1 MIGIMRSHTCDAVD
15 YSLLDSGSELTLC
28 GWVNRRRDHGGVIF
42 IDLRDHTGLVQVVF
56 DPSVADSFALAEG
69 MRSEYVIRV
78 GGSLRPRP
86 EGTVNHNLPSGGVE
100 LMAAW
105 VEILNEAE
113 PPAFSFDDDTVHE
126 ETRLKHRY
134 LDLRQPHM
142 QAHLKQRAMVLAS
155 LRSFLDGSGFIEV
168 ETPMLVASTPEGAR
182 DFLVPSRMHHGAAY
196 ALPQSPQLFKQ
207 LLMMGGVPRYY
218 QIARCFRDEDL
229 RSDRQPEF
237 TQLDIE
243 ASFVDEDTITSLMEQ
258 MVREVFS
265 VCDIALPSQFQ
276 VLDYDD
282 AMALYGSDCPD
293 LRNPLELIELT
304 AQMRGESFAVFAGP
318 ASKQG
323 GRVAALR
330 MPGGGNMSRGEI
342 DAHTDFVAA
351 HGARGLA
358 WIKVNESARGR
369 DGLQSPIVKFL
380 SDDCISAILHG
391 SSAKDGDL
399 LFFGAGDAATV
410 NQYMGR
416 LRDRLARAGGL
427 LEDVWKPVWIR
438 NFPMFSWNKEGKRWD
453 ALHHPFTAPTLA
465 PGEALPP
472 DPAEWK
478 SRAYDLVLNGVEIGG
493 GSIRIHKR
501 QLQYQ
506 VLELLGVD
514 REQAQQRFGFL
525 LRALASGC
533 PPHGGMA
540 FGIDRLCMLLCGAS
554 SIREVIAFPK
564 TQRGICPL
572 TEAPAAVATS
582 EWQALGLKPLAPTT
596 AQAITASGEGKNS
609 TS

>member
-1 MIGIMRSHTCDAVD
+1 MIDAMRSHTCDAVD
-15 YSLLDSGSELTLC
+15 CSLLDSGSELTLC
-28 GWVNRRRDHGGVIF
+28 GWVNRRRDHGGVVF

-56 DPSVADSFALAEG
+56 DPAVADSFALAEG
-69 MRSEYVIRV
+69 MRNEYVIRV

-86 EGTVNHNLPSGGVE
+86 EGTVNPNLPSGGVE
-100 LMAAW
+100 LVVAW

-134 LDLRQPHM
+134 LDLRQPRM
-142 QAHLKQRAMVLAS
+142 QAHLRQRAMVLAS
-155 LRSFLDGSGFIEV
+155 LRGFLDGNGFIEV

-182 DFLVPSRMHHGAAY
+182 DFLVPSRQHHGAAY

-237 TQLDIE
+237 TQLDVE
-243 ASFVDEDTITSLMEQ
+243 ASFIDENAITSLMEQ

-265 VCDIALPSQFQ
+265 ACDISLPKQFQ
-276 VLDYDD
+276 VLDYDE

-293 LRNPLELIELT
+293 LRNPLELTELT

-318 ASKQG
+318 ASKQD
-323 GRVAALR
+323 GRVAALCL
-330 MPGGGNMSRGEI
+330 PGGGSMSRGEI
-342 DAHTDFVAA
+342 DAYTGFVAT

-358 WIKVNESARGR
+358 WIKVNELAKGR

-380 SDDCISAILHG
+380 SDDCINAILHG

-416 LRDRLARAGGL
+416 LRDRLAKDRNL
-427 LEDVWKPVWIR
+427 LEDGWKPVWIR
-438 NFPMFSWNKEGKRWD
+438 NFPMFSWNKEGKCWD
-453 ALHHPFTAPTLA
+453 ALHHPFTAPALA
-465 PGEALPP
+465 DADALAADPGKC
-472 DPAEWK
+472 K
-478 SRAYDLVLNGVEIGG
+478 SRAYDLVLNGVELGG
-493 GSIRIHKR
+493 GSIRIHKQ

-506 VLELLGVD
+506 VLELLGISRD
-514 REQAQQRFGFL
+514 QAKQRFGFL

-572 TEAPAAVATS
+572 TDAPTAVAAP
-582 EWQALGLKPLAPTT
+582 EWQALGLRALPATT
-596 AQAITASGEGKNS
+596 PRPVAATGENNS
-609 TS
+609 EPS